1 MQSATADKRYKQS
14 AFANRIYMENK
25 ETMALRL
32 KIELTDKIDETTWRW
47 RRAEAKEPRGS
58 LDASLLYE
66 GAKIG
71 DRVEAIVEKSIDGTT
86 IISVT
91 PPQSAT
97 AKKHETIE
105 IEARKVTNLTT
116 VERAVR
122 GGERKGGR
130 GEDRRNKPR
139 PEGEGATGDRSKRR
153 PKREGDTTATGDATK
168 RRERR
173 ERPAGAE
180 RPAPKPKVVKEKVRL
195 TPARVHRDSLLAELS
210 EHQKPIAEF
219 IFEGGMP
226 RVREEI
232 AKQQDQSGDTLLKLA
247 EEIYPKCELAIWRD
261 RADAAIAI
269 ADGISIRDIKAVVVS
284 GERLVGADEELKAV
298 LEKLKEISAKRRES
312 LENEWVTEIGELLAD
327 KKSIKA
333 VWRSNYAPDNGSK
346 LPEDLLAELAAKASD
361 TLSATA
367 SNEIYSQMLNALN
380 LSPIRKMV
388 KPTALPANATE
399 ELLTQARE
407 ISGRIPAFAELLGL
421 KVPPPPRAPRR
432 KIGETQD
439 STVKE
444 AQPTVS
450 TQPEASAEVAV
461 DTDSTKQLEQTE
473 QVEEVAQ
480 DATPAAT
487 AQEESAAPEAIATEA
502 EVEPEVTEA
511 VEAVES
517 SAAIDVAA
525 PEEEAETTAE

>member
-1 MQSATADKRYKQS
+1 MQITY
-14 AFANRIYMENK
+14 ANRIYMENK

-32 KIELTDKIDETTWRW
+32 KIELTDKIDDTTWRW

-71 DRVEAIVEKSIDGTT
+71 DRIEAIVEKTIDGTT

-91 PPQSAT
+91 PPPSAS

-122 GGERKGGR
+122 GGDRKGGR
-130 GEDRRNKPR
+130 GDERRNKPR
-139 PEGEGATGDRSKRR
+139 AEGESASGDRPKRR
-153 PKREGDTTATGDATK
+153 PRREGDAPTASGDPTK

-210 EHQKPIAEF
+210 EHQRPIAEF

-261 RADAAIAI
+261 RADAAVAI
-269 ADGISIRDIKAVVVS
+269 SAGISIRDIKAVVVS
-284 GERLVGADEELKAV
+284 GERLVGADEALKSI
-298 LEKLKEISAKRRES
+298 LDQLKEISTKRRET
-312 LENEWVTEIGELLAD
+312 LENEWVTEIRELLAD

-346 LPEDLLAELAAKASD
+346 LPDDLLTELAAKASD
-361 TLSATA
+361 TLGANA

-388 KPTALPANATE
+388 KPTSLPANATE

-407 ISGRIPAFAELLGL
+407 ISGRIPALAELLGL

-432 KIGETQD
+432 KIGDGQESAPKETP
-439 STVKE
+439 V
-444 AQPTVS
+444 AVVS
-450 TQPEASAEVAV
+450 EASEAIETPVETSVATTTDEAPNGAE
-461 DTDSTKQLEQTE
+461 T
-473 QVEEVAQ
+473 
-480 DATPAAT
+480 
-487 AQEESAAPEAIATEA
+487 AAPETAVQESTPELEQADQVTEDSATDGAVSEETANEAPVDGNDDSTLATEQ
-502 EVEPEVTEA
+502 
-511 VEAVES
+511 
-517 SAAIDVAA
+517 
-525 PEEEAETTAE
+525 

>member
-1 MQSATADKRYKQS
+1 MQIFDAT
-14 AFANRIYMENK
+14 RIYMENK

-32 KIELTDKIDETTWRW
+32 KIELTDKIDDTTWRW

-71 DRVEAIVEKSIDGTT
+71 DRIEAIVEKTIDGTT

-91 PPQSAT
+91 PPPSASV
-97 AKKHETIE
+97 KKHETIE

-122 GGERKGGR
+122 GGDRKSGR
-130 GEDRRNKPR
+130 GDERRNRPR
-139 PEGEGATGDRSKRR
+139 AEGDAVSGER
-153 PKREGDTTATGDATK
+153 PKRKPRREGEAPSATGDATK

-210 EHQKPIAEF
+210 EHQRPIAEF

-269 ADGISIRDIKAVVVS
+269 ADGITIRDIKAVVVS
-284 GERLVGADEELKAV
+284 GERLVGANEELKAV
-298 LEKLKEISAKRRES
+298 LEQLKEISSKRRET
-312 LENEWVTEIGELLAD
+312 LENEWVTEIRDLLTD

-346 LPEDLLAELAAKASD
+346 LPEDLLTELAAKASD

-380 LSPIRKMV
+380 LSPVRKMV
-388 KPTALPANATE
+388 KPSALPANASE

-407 ISGRIPAFAELLGL
+407 ISGRIPALAELLGL
-421 KVPPPPRAPRR
+421 KVPPPPRAQRR
-432 KIGETQD
+432 KIGDGKEATSKEEPTTTPPEAVANAEAVVESD
-439 STVKE
+439 AASTVDNAPADVTE
-444 AQPTVS
+444 GAQ
-450 TQPEASAEVAV
+450 
-461 DTDSTKQLEQTE
+461 
-473 QVEEVAQ
+473 
-480 DATPAAT
+480 
-487 AQEESAAPEAIATEA
+487 
-502 EVEPEVTEA
+502 PEVTTTEA
-511 VEAVES
+511 VV
-517 SAAIDVAA
+517 DVATV
-525 PEEEAETTAE
+525 EENADESGEASVDTAEASVEETEQ

>member
-1 MQSATADKRYKQS
+1 
-14 AFANRIYMENK
+14 
-25 ETMALRL
+25 MALRL
-32 KIELTDKIDETTWRW
+32 KIELTDKIDDSTWRW

-71 DRVEAIVEKSIDGTT
+71 DRVEAIVEKTIDGTT

-91 PPQSAT
+91 PPQGA
-97 AKKHETIE
+97 AVKKHETIE
-105 IEARKVTNLTT
+105 IEARKVTTLTT

-122 GGERKGGR
+122 GGDRKGSKGDGKR
-130 GEDRRNKPR
+130 SKPR
-139 PEGEGATGDRSKRR
+139 SEGDSGQNDRSKRR
-153 PKREGDTTATGDATK
+153 PRRDGEEGASANSEAPK

-180 RPAPKPKVVKEKVRL
+180 RPAPKPKVAKEKVRL

-247 EEIYPKCELAIWRD
+247 EEIYPRCEIAIWRD

-269 ADGISIRDIKAVVVS
+269 ADGITIRDIKAVVVS
-284 GERLVGADEELKAV
+284 GERLVGANEDLKAI
-298 LEKLKEISAKRRES
+298 LEQLKEISTKRRDT
-312 LENEWVTEIGELLAD
+312 LENEWVTEIRELLAD

-346 LPEDLLAELAAKASD
+346 LPDDLLTELAQRASD
-361 TLSATA
+361 TLGANA

-388 KPTALPANATE
+388 KPTALPANASE

-407 ISGRIPAFAELLGL
+407 ISGRIPALAELLGL

-432 KIGETQD
+432 KIGGEEQSATNVATTP
-439 STVKE
+439 SNT
-444 AQPTVS
+444 
-450 TQPEASAEVAV
+450 PEA
-461 DTDSTKQLEQTE
+461 
-473 QVEEVAQ
+473 
-480 DATPAAT
+480 
-487 AQEESAAPEAIATEA
+487 AAPAETVTSPVTDDAETSVAETEVVAPAEEATTT
-502 EVEPEVTEA
+502 EVETPSEVSSESQEA
-511 VEAVES
+511 VEVS
-517 SAAIDVAA
+517 V
-525 PEEEAETTAE
+525 EEEASVESTVSEASPEAAE